1 MRILIY
7 DDDLNACVILR
18 DLLHKEPFT
27 QNNEILIATCLQQA
41 EFHIKKGIDILFQD
55 IELTNNEN
63 GIKFAKDMKEAN
75 PDLYVVFITAHI
87 KYCEEIF
94 EASPVGF
101 ILKPFTQEKVHR
113 VLHILQISM
122 KKNDYLRISNSKDNI
137 IRIPLNEVAYIENQ
151 GRKIYVYGLHKAI
164 IHIVGG
170 IKLSNIV
177 EQLPDYFIRCHH
189 SYCVNLNMVREIKRY
204 QFTLD
209 SNIFVPISQSQ
220 FIFAKETFVNFMGDK
235 L

>member
-122 KKNDYLRISNSKDNI
+122 KKNDYLSISNSKDNI
-137 IRIPLNEVAYIENQ
+137 IRIPLNEVAYLENQ
-151 GRKIYVYGLHKAI
+151 GRKIYVYGLHRTI

-189 SYCVNLNMVREIKRY
+189 SYCVNLNMVRGIKRY

-209 SNIFVPISQSQ
+209 SNISVPISQSQ

>member
-18 DLLHKEPFT
+18 ELLHKESFT

-41 EFHIKKGIDILFQD
+41 ELHIKKGIDILFQD
-55 IELTNNEN
+55 IELKNNEN
-63 GIKFAKDMKEAN
+63 GIKFAKDMKSAN

-101 ILKPFTQEKVHR
+101 ILKPFTEEKVQR
-113 VLHILQISM
+113 VLHILQRSM
-122 KKNDYLRISNSKDNI
+122 IKNDYLSISNSKDNI

-151 GRKIYVYGLHKAI
+151 YRKIYVYGLHQVI
-164 IHIVGG
+164 IHTVSG
-170 IKLSNIV
+170 IKLSEIAK
-177 EQLPDYFIRCHH
+177 QLPNYFIRCHH
-189 SYCVNLNMVREIKRY
+189 SFCVNLNMVRRIQRY
-204 QFTLD
+204 YFTLTCGN
-209 SNIFVPISQSQ
+209 SVPVSQKQ
-220 FIFAKETFVNFMGDK
+220 FGYARESFINFMGDK

>member
-7 DDDLNACVILR
+7 DDDSNACFMLR
-18 DLLHKEPFT
+18 ELLLKESLM
-27 QNNEILIATCLQQA
+27 QNSEIYIATCLQEA
-41 EFHIKKGIDILFQD
+41 ELHIKKGIDILFQD
-55 IELTNNEN
+55 IELTSNEN

-101 ILKPFTQEKVHR
+101 ILKPFTEEKVKR
-113 VLHILQISM
+113 VIQILQSSM
-122 KKNDYLRISNSKDNI
+122 KKNDYLSISNSKDNI

-151 GRKIYVYGLHKAI
+151 GRKIYVYGLQQAI
-164 IHIVGG
+164 IHTVSGV
-170 IKLSNIV
+170 KLSDIA
-177 EQLPDYFIRCHH
+177 EQLPAYFIRCHH
-189 SYCVNLNMVREIKRY
+189 SFCVNLNMVKRIQRY
-204 QFTLD
+204 HFTLTCGN
-209 SNIFVPISQSQ
+209 SVPISQKQ
-220 FIFAKETFVNFMGDK
+220 FVYARESFINFMGDK

>member
-7 DDDLNACVILR
+7 DDDPNACFMLHE
-18 DLLHKEPFT
+18 LLLKESLM
-27 QNNEILIATCLQQA
+27 QNSEILIAACLQEA
-41 EFHIKKGIDILFQD
+41 ELHIKKGIDILFQD
-55 IELTNNEN
+55 IELTKNEN

-113 VLHILQISM
+113 VLNILQSSM
-122 KKNDYLRISNSKDNI
+122 KKNDYLSISNSKDNI

-151 GRKIYVYGLHKAI
+151 GRKIYVYGLQQAI
-164 IHIVGG
+164 IHTVSGV
-170 IKLSNIV
+170 KLSDIA
-177 EQLPDYFIRCHH
+177 EQLPAYFIRCHH
-189 SYCVNLNMVREIKRY
+189 SFCVNLNMVRKIQRY
-204 QFTLD
+204 HFTLKCGNSVPVSQKQFT
-209 SNIFVPISQSQ
+209 S
-220 FIFAKETFVNFMGDK
+220 AKETFVNFMGDMI
-235 L
+235 